1 MFFYQFI
8 QKLLPSFGKHKVT
21 ESYEITIASIKNHTL
36 PAFES
41 ASQLF
46 NNQKFKSKFNLDLQT
61 EFTKQMTVKNK
72 RSLIDGIRDGLK
84 NGLLV
89 LEAAQE
95 LSNNTYSNAEASAAL
110 DFQKATLLRI
120 AQAADF
126 VNDFGKKLLN
136 AIYVNEAAER
146 GIGANM
152 VPAQVK
158 YIEKHYNDFLTALG
172 FLFTDVEKFNRS
184 FKEIPQALISQISE
198 ETLAQTVGWNKLDPF
213 ALRGFIGMSPVFLFF
228 AERQAK
234 KYKET
239 KDQYELLQLRMLQ
252 LEKLYA
258 NEPDAGLEKQIN
270 IMQDR
275 LTTLEFQLKKTEEE
289 YNLG

>member
-1 MFFYQFI
+1 MFFYEYI
-8 QKLLPSFGKHKVT
+8 QKLMPSFGKHKVT

-36 PAFES
+36 PAYES
-41 ASQLF
+41 ASELF
-46 NNQKFKSKFNLDLQT
+46 NGQKFASQFNQDLQA
-61 EFTKQMTVKNK
+61 EFTKQVRGK
-72 RSLIDGIRDGLK
+72 RNLIEGVRDALK
-84 NGLLV
+84 NGLVV
-89 LEAAQE
+89 LEAAQD
-95 LSNNTYSNAEASAAL
+95 LSKTTYSNAEASAAL

-126 VNDFGKKLLN
+126 ANDFGKKLLN
-136 AIYVNEAAER
+136 AIYVNEAAQR

-158 YIEKHYNDFLTALG
+158 YIEKNYNDFLTAIN
-172 FLFTDVEKFNRS
+172 FLFINVDQFNKK
-184 FKEIPQALISQISE
+184 FKEIPQALINKISE
-198 ETLAQTVGWNKLDPF
+198 ETLAQTVGWSKLDPF
-213 ALRGFIGMSPVFLFF
+213 TLRGFVGYNPVVLFF
-228 AERQAK
+228 AERQAR

-252 LEKLYA
+252 LQKLYD
-258 NEPDAGLEKQIN
+258 NEPDPGLEKQIN